1 MLTGRR
7 LTPEHMDDP
16 HATRAEQVVALK
28 FLRRVNARLGGAR
41 AAISHLRRW
50 SKDWPRERAID
61 ARLPSPQPSPKGRGS
76 VRILDVGTGS
86 ADIPLAIVRWARRAD
101 HDVHITA
108 IDRHPVTCELA
119 REFIREQ
126 GEDERITVVEADA
139 LRLMEMFQPGSFDYA
154 HAGLFLHH
162 LHDVEVMTVL
172 AMMDRL
178 TTRGVIWNDLVRA
191 PLPRLLLCPLLIGA
205 PPKLRHDAIV
215 SVQAG
220 FTKREAIDLAQRAGL
235 RNLRYRRHM
244 LHRFTLASQKSKV
257 EMSKGETSQ

>member
-16 HATRAEQVVALK
+16 HATREEQAVALK

-41 AAISHLRRW
+41 AAIGHLRRW
-50 SKDWPRERAID
+50 SKDWMHERIID
-61 ARLPSPQPSPKGRGS
+61 AGIPSPQPSPIPPQGRGRI
-76 VRILDVGTGS
+76 RILDVGTGS
-86 ADIPLAIVRWARRAD
+86 ADIPLAIVRWAKRAG

-126 GEDERITVVEADA
+126 GESDRITVVQADA
-139 LRLMEMFQPGSFDYA
+139 LRLMDMFQPGSFDYA
-154 HAGLFLHH
+154 HAGMFLHH

-178 TTRGVIWNDLVRA
+178 TVRGIIWNDLVRA
-191 PLPRLLLCPLLIGA
+191 PLPRLLLCPLLVGA

-220 FTKREAIDLAQRAGL
+220 FKKREVIDLAQRAGL
-235 RNLRYRRHM
+235 INLRYHCHL
-244 LHRFTLASQKSKV
+244 LHRFTLTAEKV
-257 EMSKGETSQ
+257 ER